1 MLTLQQMEEVRGRL
15 AQQLIF
21 YMPVKLFPIAQKL
34 AFPILLEF
42 TRLVD
47 FRNLEIPPEKIKIT
61 DLIYEDRL
69 PSVFESFIAR
79 RFSEGNKQAEL
90 RVAGIITPDHKIVL
104 ADRKTAEGF
113 LIKANS
119 AVWYE
124 IVASL
129 QSDWS
134 QAYSLSATRWEEIV
148 AGAFDKAGFDEV
160 TLTPRSGD
168 HGRDVIAVRRGLVAS
183 RS

>member
-1 MLTLQQMEEVRGRL
+1 MTRSSWQ
-15 AQQLIF
+15 I
-21 YMPVKLFPIAQKL
+21 VKRQ
-34 AFPILLEF
+34 
-42 TRLVD
+42 
-47 FRNLEIPPEKIKIT
+47 
-61 DLIYEDRL
+61 
-69 PSVFESFIAR
+69 
-79 RFSEGNKQAEL
+79 
-90 RVAGIITPDHKIVL
+90 
-104 ADRKTAEGF
+104 GF

-160 TLTPRSGD
+160 TLTPRSGG